1 MTSHQVSPFLFYAST
16 QEHAHPHR
24 HWVLTINIHTW
35 GLKKSFKFPNYQEN
49 EEKKKKAK
57 VIKTLLTSVGASFFE
72 FNRLN
77 YVQGDSNDTKFQ

>member
-1 MTSHQVSPFLFYAST
+1 MK
-16 QEHAHPHR
+16 E
-24 HWVLTINIHTW
+24 
-35 GLKKSFKFPNYQEN
+35 
-49 EEKKKKAK
+49 KKKAK